1 MDGIKSKV
9 KVAVLEGGISSERQI
24 SLQSGQCVA
33 LALRTGGYDVITA
46 DISPQD
52 LRILDDKSIDVFFN
66 CLHGQFGE
74 DGQLQKIM
82 EERGLCYT
90 HSDSLASKKA
100 IDKIAAKI
108 CFQMAGVK
116 TPSSI
121 RFADSISIEQVQMQ
135 IDCPA
140 GRYVVKPVGHGSSV
154 GVDIVDSVEEAII
167 QCCINKTISNDYM
180 IEQFIPGREITV
192 GILNGRALPIL
203 EIRPK
208 VGFYD
213 YHAKYVDDK
222 TEYLFDTITDRALV
236 DKISADA
243 IKCFDCLGCRHAA
256 RVDFILADDGT
267 AYALEINTIPGMTA
281 HSCVPKAAE
290 KTGVSMT
297 ELCAGIVRQA
307 LIDHKKKSVP
317 LVDILKN
324 VTKAKKDKTLS
335 QNV

>member
-1 MDGIKSKV
+1 MSKV
-9 KVAVLEGGISSERQI
+9 KVAVLAGGISSERDI
-24 SLQSGQCVA
+24 SLQSGRFVA
-33 LALRTGGYDVITA
+33 KALHSSGYDVITA
-46 DISPQD
+46 DICPEE
-52 LRILDDKSIDVFFN
+52 LRILDDKSVDVFFI

-74 DGQLQKIM
+74 DGQLQQKL

-90 HSDSLASKKA
+90 HSDSAASKGA
-100 IDKIAAKI
+100 MDKIAAKI
-108 CFQMAGVK
+108 RFQMAGVK

-121 RFADSISIEQVQMQ
+121 RFADSISIEQIQMQ
-135 IDCPA
+135 LDCPC
-140 GRYVVKPVGHGSSV
+140 GRYVVKPVSHGSSV

-167 QCCINKTISNDYM
+167 QCCINKTISSDYM

-203 EIRPK
+203 EIKPK

-213 YHAKYVDDK
+213 YHAKYIDED
-222 TEYLFDTITDRALV
+222 TEYLFDTITDRCLI

-243 IKCFDCLGCRHAA
+243 IKCFNCLGCRHVA

-290 KTGVSMT
+290 KIGVSMA
-297 ELCAGIVRQA
+297 ELCSGIVRQA
-307 LIDHKKKSVP
+307 MADHKTKDVP
-317 LVDILKN
+317 LVDI
-324 VTKAKKDKTLS
+324 VTNGAKAKETKVLRQS
-335 QNV
+335 V